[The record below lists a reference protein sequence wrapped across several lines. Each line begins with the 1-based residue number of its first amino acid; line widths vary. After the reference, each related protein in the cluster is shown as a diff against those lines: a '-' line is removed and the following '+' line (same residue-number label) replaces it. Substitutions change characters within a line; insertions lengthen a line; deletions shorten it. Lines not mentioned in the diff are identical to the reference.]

1 MGHLL
6 VEGLLGVVW
15 VFLLLGAAFQPVQ
28 AGDFA
33 LVADLHNGTIYGGSM
48 GRGLA
53 DIAPLPLNDVKRPV
67 AVDYDPIDRMVYWSD
82 LASLPSP
89 RISRAHLNGSSQMIV
104 VDQLHLPDGLA
115 LDVEARMMYWTDGI
129 IGYIGRVRMDGT
141 GGRET
146 IVDGLDK
153 PRTIIIDHENGFIYW
168 TDWGNSSKIERADL
182 DGSNRMT
189 LVSDDLV
196 WPNGVVKD
204 GDKLYWC
211 DANLDKIERSD
222 LSGNNRELLI
232 DLTSYSNIHPFD
244 LAVYGDYVY
253 WTDWGYV
260 TLIRVHTSGVGAQNY
275 GPHTFQQSGGLHI
288 EKEPNYCDSTP
299 CHNGAT
305 CVDVINGFSCICP
318 AGYQGLTCFEDPCG
332 SGPCANGATCTIL
345 PTSGFNCQC
354 PSGYAGPTCM
364 MVVHCVVS
372 LDPSDVLMV
381 TSGQRDVYLPGESVT
396 FACPDGYQFG
406 GSATRFC
413 QSDFTWSGQPAECI
427 QEDPCG
433 SRPCANGATCTI
445 LPTGGFNCQCPSG
458 YAGPTCMMDRC
469 NSGPCLNGGTCTSV
483 QGGFTCHCLAG
494 YDGDTCSIVI
504 GCLPPI
510 TSTHVTLVESDIALF
525 QAGEVATFMCD
536 SGYAVTGSTNDQSAT
551 RVCLSGGTWSGEPVS
566 CSPTSPNPTP
576 PVIGCLPPITSNH
589 VTLVESDVALF
600 QAGEVATFM
609 CDRGYAVTGS
619 RSDQSATRVCLSG
632 GTWSGDQVLCSLT
645 SPNPTPA
652 PPEKSYVSAIAG
664 GGCGL
669 AFLILVLFGVL
680 VVMKRRRIRNGDRTV
695 RVPVNMDL
703 IVAGKTNY
711 GEAHHGSDNPTHI
724 YETSVCQ
731 SWQAHGNPP
740 PPPHVSAPDP
750 IYMDVSDYDTSL
762 VSKI

>member
-427 QEDPCG
+427 QED
-433 SRPCANGATCTI
+433 
-445 LPTGGFNCQCPSG
+445 
-458 YAGPTCMMDRC
+458 RC

>member
-427 QEDPCG
+427 QE
-433 SRPCANGATCTI
+433 
-445 LPTGGFNCQCPSG
+445 
-458 YAGPTCMMDRC
+458 
-469 NSGPCLNGGTCTSV
+469 
-483 QGGFTCHCLAG
+483 
-494 YDGDTCSIVI
+494 VI